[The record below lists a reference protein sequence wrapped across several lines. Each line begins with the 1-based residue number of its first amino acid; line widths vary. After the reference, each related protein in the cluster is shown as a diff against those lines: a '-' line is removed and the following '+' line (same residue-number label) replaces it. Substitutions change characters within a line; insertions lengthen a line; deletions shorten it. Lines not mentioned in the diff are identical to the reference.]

1 MISDAVCKLLNDAGV
16 LYRRGIRRRRGAVLH
31 PRGKIRFDS
40 FGHHAS
46 SSRRNGGLKVN
57 ARGGKQHADLN
68 AYGKNTI
75 SDKVLEL
82 NSGADDYMTKP
93 FDSKELLA
101 RVRALT
107 RRVGAVVIN
116 TPDFGDLRLD
126 LNKTVLF
133 LW

>member
-1 MISDAVCKLLNDAGV
+1 MLTA
-16 LYRRGIRRRRGAVLH
+16 
-31 PRGKIRFDS
+31 
-40 FGHHAS
+40 
-46 SSRRNGGLKVN
+46 
-57 ARGGKQHADLN
+57 
-68 AYGKNTI
+68 KNTI

-101 RVRALT
+101 RVGALT
-107 RRVGAVVIN
+107 RRVGTVVIN

-133 LW
+133 CGENAIRLTKKEFGVLKMLF